1 MDVWRL
7 AAVNV
12 PAQTCGKLVLLITL
26 KTAEVAEKA
35 PWARSAA
42 GQQSKAGVHAHI
54 GAREWAATH
63 DEGTKRER

>member
-1 MDVWRL
+1 MDVSCT

-12 PAQTCGKLVLLITL
+12 PAQTCGKLVLLIAQ

-35 PWARSAA
+35 LWARRAA
-42 GQQSKAGVHAHI
+42 GQQNKAGDHARI
-54 GAREWAATH
+54 GTHKWAAMH